1 MDDLLNKLS
10 ELLQDE
16 KKTDQ
21 LTKIPKT
28 IYRDT
33 ARHIRSF
40 RSSLKQQ
47 REDLPGRIAAKER
60 ELIVRLVQRLLE
72 SRLTKVLEGGGEIS
86 TENLTSEEKYVFDPI
101 ESSRKRMKRIVAAIG
116 DGQTSV
122 LEFAS
127 KIVASRYTVVR
138 FLQPLPATMGTDLVK
153 YGPFHAEDVAMLP
166 AENAKP
172 LIKQGIVEE
181 IWVEE

>member
-1 MDDLLNKLS
+1 MEKLY
-10 ELLQDE
+10 ELLQNE
-16 KKTDQ
+16 KKTDE

-28 IYRDT
+28 IYRDA

-40 RSSLKQQ
+40 RSSVIHE

-72 SRLTKVLEGGGEIS
+72 SRVRKVIEADGEIS
-86 TENLTSEEKYVFDPI
+86 SENLLSEEKYVVDPL
-101 ESSRKRMKRIVAAIG
+101 ELSRKRLRRVVAAIG
-116 DGQTSV
+116 DGQNTV
-122 LEFAS
+122 LESVARLTAS
-127 KIVASRYTVVR
+127 KYMAVR
-138 FLQPLPATMGTDLVK
+138 FLQAFPATMGTDLVK
-153 YGPFHAEDVAMLP
+153 HGPFQSEDVAYLP
-166 AENAKP
+166 VENAKP